1 MVAETRK
8 RYKFQRSLLRDVV
21 RNNKLRE
28 VLFEQQQQQKSQ
40 QALSLSI
47 LHPIIT
53 QDIIL

>member
-28 VLFEQQQQQKSQ
+28 VLFEQQQQQKSHQ
-40 QALSLSI
+40 KLSLSI